1 MAKVMLIDGN
11 SLAYRAFFALPTDMA
26 TASGQITNAVFGFTS
41 MLINLWRDH
50 QPDKVVV
57 AFDRPEPTFRH
68 AIVPTYKGTRDSA
81 PDILRQ
87 QMGLVREVLEAL
99 AVPTVDAPG
108 FEADDVIAT
117 LATEGR
123 DAGDDVIVVT
133 GDRDTYQLVEDPHVK
148 VLYNVRGVSDYKLYD
163 EAGIAERTGVRP
175 SDYVQYAAL
184 RGDNSDNLP
193 GVPGV
198 GEKTAAKLINT
209 RGGLDGVFASLDE
222 LTPKLREN
230 LAAAEDQV
238 RTNAEVMLLVR
249 DVPLEARLDDLS
261 LGEVDAQA
269 VRKLFDF
276 LEFRTLHTRLAEAL
290 GGALGEDA
298 TGAGPSTAA
307 LVPKIDVL
315 QTPAAAVEA
324 LKAAAADG
332 ASAPPLALALA
343 APDGG
348 LDSGLA
354 WVVDAAAG
362 RVAFVGGP
370 LLSDAAVSAA
380 LADLLTAPA
389 EGTRPDP
396 SGSQTAPA
404 DGTRPD
410 PSRSQTAP
418 AEGTRPDPSG
428 SQTAPAD
435 GTRPGPSGSQTAPA
449 GDTDPDSGRPLAV
462 HGAKALMRPL
472 LDRGIEMRDP
482 LLDTMLAAYLLDPAD
497 ARYDLNDLAGRYAGI
512 DPPAHAPQE
521 GRLDLDGDS
530 IEPHDQAGWAALAID
545 RLVTPLR
552 EALAAQGLESLN
564 DDVEVPLVR
573 VLARMEHIGIG
584 VDRSVLEQIRDELD
598 TEAEELREQVLTDA
612 GRPINVN
619 SPKQL
624 AEVLFDDLGLTPT
637 KRTKTGYST
646 DAQSLEKLRG
656 EHPIVDHLL
665 GYREVEKLRST
676 YGVGL
681 LAEIGPDERIRATF
695 NQTVARTGR
704 LSSDAPNLHNIPVR
718 SERGRVFR
726 TAFVAPAGCKLL
738 VADYDQIELRCIA
751 HLAEDPGLIAAFE
764 AGDDI
769 HTATAARVFDIE
781 PSEVGVE
788 ERATAKMVSYGLAYG
803 MEAYGLAQRLNIA
816 TGEAAKILDAYFE
829 AFGAVRDYMD
839 RTVAEARSKG
849 YTETLFGRRR
859 QIPELASPNVRL
871 RQAGERQAMNA
882 GIQGLA
888 ADIFKVALVRL
899 HRALEAEGLESRIV
913 LQVHDEII
921 LEAPD
926 AEVGPASELTR
937 EVMRGAFELRVPLEV
952 DLQVASTWA
961 GAKG

>member
-1 MAKVMLIDGN
+1 MLIDGN

-50 QPDKVVV
+50 DPGQIVV

-68 AIVPTYKGTRDSA
+68 AKVPTYKGTRDSA

-87 QMGLVREVLEAL
+87 QMGLVREVLDAL
-99 AVPTVDAPG
+99 GVPTVDAAG

-117 LATEGR
+117 LATAGR
-123 DAGDDVIVVT
+123 DRSDDVVVVT
-133 GDRDTYQLVEDPHVK
+133 GDRDTYQLVEDPHLK

-163 EAGIAERTGVRP
+163 EAGILERTGVRP
-175 SDYVQYAAL
+175 ADYVHYAAL

-198 GEKTAAKLINT
+198 GEKTAAKLVNE
-209 RGGLDGVFASLDE
+209 RGGLDGIFASLEE

-230 LAAAEDQV
+230 LTAAETQV
-238 RTNAEVMLLVR
+238 RTNAEVMRLVR
-249 DVPLEARLDDLS
+249 DVPLDAGLDELA
-261 LGEVDAQA
+261 LGDVDAQA

-276 LEFRTLHTRLAEAL
+276 LEFRSLHRRLAEVLGDAL
-290 GGALGEDA
+290 GDDGSADGA
-298 TGAGPSTAA
+298 PSTRA
-307 LVPKIDVL
+307 LAPDVSVMATAE
-315 QTPAAAVEA
+315 QAVEA
-324 LKAAAADG
+324 LRAAAAPEAAG
-332 ASAPPLALALA
+332 SRLALATPAAGLA
-343 APDGG
+343 A
-348 LDSGLA
+348 GLA
-354 WVVDAAAG
+354 WAVDAEAG
-362 RVAFVGGP
+362 RVAYVAGDLLQDSEVREALSALVGVG
-370 LLSDAAVSAA
+370 DDGSAA
-380 LADLLTAPA
+380 AD
-389 EGTRPDP
+389 
-396 SGSQTAPA
+396 Q
-404 DGTRPD
+404 
-410 PSRSQTAP
+410 PSRPP
-418 AEGTRPDPSG
+418 AAHDDSAAADHPSRPPAAHDGSAAAGQPS
-428 SQTAPAD
+428 
-435 GTRPGPSGSQTAPA
+435 
-449 GDTDPDSGRPLAV
+449 RPLAV
-462 HGAKALMRPL
+462 HDGKALMRPL
-472 LDRGIEMRDP
+472 LGRGVEMRDP
-482 LLDTMLAAYLLDPAD
+482 LIDTMLAAYLLDPAD
-497 ARYDLNDLAGRYAGI
+497 ARYDLADVAGRYAAVE
-512 DPPAHAPQE
+512 PPAHAPAE
-521 GRLDLDGDS
+521 GRLDLDGDAV
-530 IEPHDQAGWAALAID
+530 EPAEQAGWAVLAID
-545 RLVTPLR
+545 RLVSPLC
-552 EALAAQGLESLN
+552 EALAAQGLDRLN
-564 DDVEVPLVR
+564 DEVEVPLVR

-584 VDRSVLEQIRDELD
+584 VDRAVLEAIRDELD
-598 TEAEELREQVLTDA
+598 TEAEELRHAVLADA
-612 GRPINVN
+612 GRDINVN

-637 KRTKTGYST
+637 KRTKTGFST

-665 GYREVEKLRST
+665 AYREVEKLRST

-681 LAEIGPDERIRATF
+681 LAEVGSDQRIRATF

-726 TAFVAPAGCKLL
+726 TAFVAAPGSKLL

-769 HTATAARVFDIE
+769 HTATAAQVFGID

-788 ERATAKMVSYGLAYG
+788 QRATAKMVSYGLAYG

-816 TGEAAKILDAYFE
+816 TSEASEILDAYFG
-829 AFGAVRDYMD
+829 AFGAVRQYMD
-839 RTVAEARSKG
+839 RTVAEARSRG

-899 HRALEAEGLESRIV
+899 DRALEARGLASRIV

-926 AEVGPASELTR
+926 AEVAAAAELTR
-937 EVMRGAFELRVPLEV
+937 DVMRGAFELRVPLEV
-952 DLQVASTWA
+952 DLQVAATWA

>member
-1 MAKVMLIDGN
+1 MLIDGN

-50 QPDKVVV
+50 EPDQIIV

-68 AIVPTYKGTRDSA
+68 AKVPSYKGTRDAA

-87 QMGLVREVLEAL
+87 QMGLVREVLDAL
-99 AVPTVDAPG
+99 AVPMVDAAG

-117 LATEGR
+117 LATAGR
-123 DAGDDVIVVT
+123 DRGDDVIVVT
-133 GDRDTYQLVEDPHVK
+133 GDRDTYQLVEDPQVK
-148 VLYNVRGVSDYKLYD
+148 VLYNMRGVSDYKLYD
-163 EAGIAERTGVRP
+163 EAGITERTGVRP
-175 SDYVQYAAL
+175 ADYVHYAAL
-184 RGDNSDNLP
+184 RGDTSDNLP

-198 GEKTAAKLINT
+198 GEKTAAKLVND
-209 RGGLDGVFASLDE
+209 RGGLDGIFASLDE

-230 LAAAEDQV
+230 LAAAEQQV

-249 DVPLEARLDDLS
+249 DVPLDAGLDELA
-261 LGEVDAQA
+261 LGQVDAEA

-276 LEFRTLHTRLAEAL
+276 LEFRSLHRRLADVLGDALGADASGGAELAARTLEPVVSVLAGAAPAAEALRAAAAPAAAGTRLALA
-290 GGALGEDA
+290 
-298 TGAGPSTAA
+298 
-307 LVPKIDVL
+307 
-315 QTPAAAVEA
+315 TPA
-324 LKAAAADG
+324 G
-332 ASAPPLALALA
+332 GLA
-343 APDGG
+343 A
-348 LDSGLA
+348 GLA
-354 WVVDAAAG
+354 WAVDPDAG
-362 RVAFVGGP
+362 RVAFVPGELLDDPEVSEALAGLIGTGAGGP
-370 LLSDAAVSAA
+370 
-380 LADLLTAPA
+380 P
-389 EGTRPDP
+389 G
-396 SGSQTAPA
+396 SGEV
-404 DGTRPD
+404 R
-410 PSRSQTAP
+410 
-418 AEGTRPDPSG
+418 
-428 SQTAPAD
+428 
-435 GTRPGPSGSQTAPA
+435 
-449 GDTDPDSGRPLAV
+449 RPLAA
-462 HGAKALMRPL
+462 HDGKALMRPL
-472 LDRGIEMRDP
+472 LDGGVEMRDP
-482 LLDTMLAAYLLDPAD
+482 LIDTMLAAYLLDPAD
-497 ARYDLNDLAGRYAGI
+497 ARYELSDVAGRYAGL

-521 GRLDLDGDS
+521 GRLDLDGDAV
-530 IEPHDQAGWAALAID
+530 EPAEQAGWAVLAID
-545 RLVTPLR
+545 RLVAPLR
-552 EALAAQGLESLN
+552 EALAAQGLDRLN
-564 DDVEVPLVR
+564 DEVEVPLVR

-584 VDRSVLEQIRDELD
+584 VDRAVLETIRDELD
-598 TEAEELREQVLTDA
+598 TEAEDLRREVLADA
-612 GRPINVN
+612 GRDINVN

-637 KRTKTGYST
+637 KRTKTGFST

-681 LAEIGPDERIRATF
+681 LAEVGTDERIRATF

-726 TAFVAPAGCKLL
+726 TAFVAPPGHKLL

-769 HTATAARVFDIE
+769 HTATAARVFDIAV
-781 PSEVGVE
+781 SEVGVE

-803 MEAYGLAQRLNIA
+803 MEAYGLAQRLNIP
-816 TGEAAKILDAYFE
+816 TGEAAEILDAYFE
-829 AFGAVRDYMD
+829 AFPAVRQYMD
-839 RTVAEARSKG
+839 QTVAEARSKG

-899 HRALEAEGLESRIV
+899 DRALEDGELASRIV

-921 LEAPD
+921 LESPD
-926 AEVGPASELTR
+926 AEIAPASELTR
-937 EVMRGAFELRVPLEV
+937 DVMRGAFELRVPLEV
-952 DLQVASTWA
+952 DLQVAATWA

>member
-1 MAKVMLIDGN
+1 MSKVMLIDGN

-68 AIVPTYKGTRDSA
+68 EMVPTYKGTRDSA

-133 GDRDTYQLVEDPHVK
+133 GDRDTYQLVEDPSVK

-163 EAGIAERTGVRP
+163 EAGILDRTGVKP
-175 SDYVQYAAL
+175 ADYVQYAAL

-198 GEKTAAKLINT
+198 GEKTAAKLINSK
-209 RGGLDGVFASLDE
+209 GGIDGIFASLDD

-238 RTNAEVMLLVR
+238 RSNAEMMLLVR
-249 DVPLEARLDDLS
+249 DVPLEAGLDDLT
-261 LGEVDAQA
+261 LGEIDAPA

-290 GGALGEDA
+290 GDALGEDDA
-298 TGAGPSTAA
+298 GAGPSTRM
-307 LVPKIDVL
+307 LSPDVQVL
-315 QTPAAAVEA
+315 ETPAAAAEA
-324 LKAAAADG
+324 LGAAAAD
-332 ASAPPLALALA
+332 PVPTTPLALA
-343 APDGG
+343 APAGG
-348 LDSGLA
+348 LEGGLA

-362 RVAFVGGP
+362 RVAFIGGP
-370 LLSDAAVSAA
+370 LLDDAAVSAA
-380 LADLLTAPA
+380 LADLLA
-389 EGTRPDP
+389 
-396 SGSQTAPA
+396 
-404 DGTRPD
+404 
-410 PSRSQTAP
+410 
-418 AEGTRPDPSG
+418 
-428 SQTAPAD
+428 
-435 GTRPGPSGSQTAPA
+435 APA
-449 GDTDPDSGRPLAV
+449 GSAESGSNRPLAV

-482 LLDTMLAAYLLDPAD
+482 LIDTVLAAYLLDPAD
-497 ARYDLNDLAGRYAGI
+497 ARYDLSDLAGRYAGI
-512 DPPAHAPQE
+512 DPPSHAPQE

-530 IEPHDQAGWAALAID
+530 IEPHDQAGWAALAVD

-564 DDVEVPLVR
+564 DEVEVPLVR

-598 TEAEELREQVLTDA
+598 TEAEELRDQVLADA

-624 AEVLFDDLGLTPT
+624 AEVLFEDLGLTPT

-726 TAFVAPAGCKLL
+726 TAFVAPGGCELL

-769 HTATAARVFDIE
+769 HTATAARIFDVD

-788 ERATAKMVSYGLAYG
+788 KRSTAKMVSYGLAYG

-816 TGEAAKILDAYFE
+816 TGEAAEILDAYFE
-829 AFGAVRDYMD
+829 AFPSVRDYMD

-859 QIPELASPNVRL
+859 QIPELSSPNLRL

-899 HRALEAEGLESRIV
+899 HRALEDEELVSRIV

-921 LEAPD
+921 LEAPE
-926 AEVGPASELTR
+926 AEIGPASELTR

-952 DLQVASTWA
+952 DLQVAGTWA

>member
-68 AIVPTYKGTRDSA
+68 EMVPTYKGTRDSA

-133 GDRDTYQLVEDPHVK
+133 GDRDTYQLVEDPQVK

-163 EAGIAERTGVRP
+163 EAGILGRTGVKP
-175 SDYVQYAAL
+175 ADYVQYAAL

-209 RGGLDGVFASLDE
+209 KGDLDGIFASLDE

-249 DVPLEARLDDLS
+249 DVPLEARLDDLT

-290 GGALGEDA
+290 GDSLGTDA
-298 TGAGPSTAA
+298 AEGPSTRA
-307 LVPKIDVL
+307 LTPEVEVVE
-315 QTPAAAVEA
+315 TPAAAAEA
-324 LKAAAADG
+324 LRAAAAQG
-332 ASAPPLALALA
+332 ASAPPLALT
-343 APDGG
+343 APTAG
-348 LDSGLA
+348 LEGGLA
-354 WVVDAAAG
+354 WVVDGAAS

-370 LLSDAAVSAA
+370 LLDNATVSAA
-380 LADLLTAPA
+380 LADLL
-389 EGTRPDP
+389 
-396 SGSQTAPA
+396 SG
-404 DGTRPD
+404 
-410 PSRSQTAP
+410 
-418 AEGTRPDPSG
+418 
-428 SQTAPAD
+428 
-435 GTRPGPSGSQTAPA
+435 PA
-449 GDTDPDSGRPLAV
+449 GSADRGSSRPLAA
-462 HGAKALMRPL
+462 HGAKALMRSL

-482 LLDTMLAAYLLDPAD
+482 LIDTMLAAYLLDPAD
-497 ARYDLNDLAGRYAGI
+497 ARYDLSDLAGRYAGI
-512 DPPAHAPQE
+512 DPPSNAPEE

-530 IEPHDQAGWAALAID
+530 IEPHEQAGWAALAID

-552 EALAAQGLESLN
+552 EALVAQGLESLN

-573 VLARMEHIGIG
+573 VLARMEHIGIA
-584 VDRSVLEQIRDELD
+584 VDRSVLERIRDELD
-598 TEAEELREQVLTDA
+598 TEAEQLREQVLTDA

-624 AEVLFDDLGLTPT
+624 AEVLFEDLGLTPT

-726 TAFVAPAGCKLL
+726 TAFVAPGGCRLL

-769 HTATAARVFDIE
+769 HTATAARVFDVDA
-781 PSEVGVE
+781 SEVGVE
-788 ERATAKMVSYGLAYG
+788 KRSTAKMVSYGLAYG

-816 TGEAAKILDAYFE
+816 TGEAAEILDAYFE
-829 AFGAVRDYMD
+829 AFPAVRDYMD

-899 HRALEAEGLESRIV
+899 HRALEAERLESRIV

-921 LEAPD
+921 LESPD

>member
-50 QPDKVVV
+50 EPDQIIV

-68 AIVPTYKGTRDSA
+68 AKVPTYKGTRDSA

-87 QMGLVREVLEAL
+87 QMGLVREVLDAL
-99 AVPTVDAPG
+99 AVPMVDAAG

-117 LATEGR
+117 LATAGR
-123 DAGDDVIVVT
+123 DRGDDVIVVT
-133 GDRDTYQLVEDPHVK
+133 GDRDTYQLVEDPQVK
-148 VLYNVRGVSDYKLYD
+148 VLYNMRGVSDYKLYD
-163 EAGIAERTGVRP
+163 EAGILERTGVRP
-175 SDYVQYAAL
+175 ADYVEYAAL
-184 RGDNSDNLP
+184 RGDTSDNLP

-198 GEKTAAKLINT
+198 GAKTAAKLVNE
-209 RGGLDGVFASLDE
+209 RGGLDGIFASLDE

-230 LAAAEDQV
+230 LAAAEAHV

-249 DVPLEARLDDLS
+249 DVPLDAGLDGLVRGD
-261 LGEVDAQA
+261 VDAEA

-276 LEFRTLHTRLAEAL
+276 LEFRSLHRRLAEVLGDAL
-290 GGALGEDA
+290 GTDA
-298 TGAGPSTAA
+298 SDDAEASARTLTPEVSVLATAA
-307 LVPKIDVL
+307 P
-315 QTPAAAVEA
+315 AVEA
-324 LKAAAADG
+324 LQAAAAPDAAG
-332 ASAPPLALALA
+332 TRLALATPA
-343 APDGG
+343 AG
-348 LDSGLA
+348 LDAGLA
-354 WVVDAAAG
+354 WAVDADAG
-362 RVAFVGGP
+362 RVAFVPGE
-370 LLSDAAVSAA
+370 LLDDPEVSAA
-380 LADLLTAPA
+380 LAGLV
-389 EGTRPDP
+389 GTG
-396 SGSQTAPA
+396 SGE
-404 DGTRPD
+404 R
-410 PSRSQTAP
+410 R
-418 AEGTRPDPSG
+418 
-428 SQTAPAD
+428 
-435 GTRPGPSGSQTAPA
+435 
-449 GDTDPDSGRPLAV
+449 RPLAA
-462 HGAKALMRPL
+462 HDGKALMRPL
-472 LDRGIEMRDP
+472 LDRGVEMRDP
-482 LLDTMLAAYLLDPAD
+482 LIDTMLAAYLLDPAD
-497 ARYDLNDLAGRYAGI
+497 ARYDLSDVAGRYAGL
-512 DPPAHAPQE
+512 DPPAHAPPE
-521 GRLDLDGDS
+521 GRLDLDGDAA
-530 IEPHDQAGWAALAID
+530 EPAEQAGWAVLAID
-545 RLVTPLR
+545 RLVAPLR
-552 EALAAQGLESLN
+552 EALAAQGLDRLN
-564 DDVEVPLVR
+564 DEVEVPLVR

-584 VDRSVLEQIRDELD
+584 VDRSVLETIRDELD
-598 TEAEELREQVLTDA
+598 TEAEDLRREVLADA
-612 GRPINVN
+612 GRDINVN

-624 AEVLFDDLGLTPT
+624 AEVLFDDLGLSPT
-637 KRTKTGYST
+637 KRTKTGFST

-681 LAEIGPDERIRATF
+681 LAEVGGDERIRATF

-726 TAFVAPAGCKLL
+726 TAFVAPPGHKLL

-769 HTATAARVFDIE
+769 HTATAARVFDIAV
-781 PSEVGVE
+781 SEVGVE

-803 MEAYGLAQRLNIA
+803 MEAYGLAQRLNIP
-816 TGEAAKILDAYFE
+816 TGEAAEILDAYFE
-829 AFGAVRDYMD
+829 AFGAVRQYMD
-839 RTVAEARSKG
+839 ETVAEARSKG

-899 HRALEAEGLESRIV
+899 DQALEDRELASRIV

-921 LEAPD
+921 LESPD
-926 AEVGPASELTR
+926 GEVAAASELTR
-937 EVMRGAFELRVPLEV
+937 DVMRGAFELRVPLEV
-952 DLQVASTWA
+952 DLQVAATWA

>member
-1 MAKVMLIDGN
+1 MATVMLIDGN

-50 QPDKVVV
+50 DPDQIVV

-68 AIVPTYKGTRDSA
+68 TAVPTYKGNRDSA

-99 AVPTVDAPG
+99 AVPTVDAAG
-108 FEADDVIAT
+108 YEADDVLAT
-117 LATEGR
+117 LATAGR
-123 DAGDDVIVVT
+123 DRGDDVIIVT
-133 GDRDTYQLVEDPHVK
+133 GDRDTYQLVEDPQVK

-163 EAGIAERTGVRP
+163 EAGILARTGVRP
-175 SDYVQYAAL
+175 VDYVQYAAL
-184 RGDNSDNLP
+184 RGDISDNLP

-198 GEKTAAKLINT
+198 GEKTAAKLVNT
-209 RGGLDGVFASLDE
+209 RGGLDGIFASLDE

-230 LAAAEDQV
+230 LAAAEEHV

-249 DVPLEARLDDLS
+249 DVPLEAGLDELV
-261 LGEVDAQA
+261 LGDIDAQA

-276 LEFRTLHTRLAEAL
+276 LELRSLHRRASEVLGDALATDASTGADAAARTLDPQVSVLAAPAAAAEAL
-290 GGALGEDA
+290 RAAAAEA
-298 TGAGPSTAA
+298 AGTQLSLA
-307 LVPKIDVL
+307 
-315 QTPAAAVEA
+315 TPAA
-324 LKAAAADG
+324 G
-332 ASAPPLALALA
+332 LA
-343 APDGG
+343 G
-348 LDSGLA
+348 GLA
-354 WVVDAAAG
+354 WTVDAASSQ
-362 RVAFVGGP
+362 VAFVPGD
-370 LLSDAAVSAA
+370 LLHDPDVSEA
-380 LADLLTAPA
+380 LAGLV
-389 EGTRPDP
+389 GSRPDGSGAP
-396 SGSQTAPA
+396 S
-404 DGTRPD
+404 DRL
-410 PSRSQTAP
+410 
-418 AEGTRPDPSG
+418 
-428 SQTAPAD
+428 
-435 GTRPGPSGSQTAPA
+435 
-449 GDTDPDSGRPLAV
+449 RPLAV
-462 HGAKALMRPL
+462 HDGKALMRPL
-472 LDRGIEMRDP
+472 LDRGVEMRDP
-482 LLDTMLAAYLLDPAD
+482 LIDTMLAAYLLDPAD
-497 ARYDLNDLAGRYAGI
+497 ARYDLRDVATRYADI
-512 DPPAHAPQE
+512 DPPAHAPAE
-521 GRLDLDGDS
+521 GRLDLDGDAVAPA
-530 IEPHDQAGWAALAID
+530 EQAGWGALAVD

-552 EALAAQGLESLN
+552 EALTAHGLESLN
-564 DDVEVPLVR
+564 GEVEVPLVR

-584 VDRSVLEQIRDELD
+584 VDRSVLERIRDELD
-598 TEAEELREQVLTDA
+598 TQAEGLRHQVLADA
-612 GRPINVN
+612 GRDINVN

-637 KRTKTGYST
+637 KRTKTGFST

-665 GYREVEKLRST
+665 SYREVEKLRST

-681 LAEIGPDERIRATF
+681 LAEVGADERIRATF

-726 TAFVAPAGCKLL
+726 TAFVAPPGCKLL

-751 HLAEDPGLIAAFE
+751 HLAEDPGLITAFE

-769 HTATAARVFDIE
+769 HTATAARVFGIDS
-781 PSEVGVE
+781 SEVGVG

-803 MEAYGLAQRLNIA
+803 MEAYGLAQRLNIP
-816 TGEAAKILDAYFE
+816 TGEAAEILDAYFE
-829 AFGAVRDYMD
+829 AFPAVRQYMD
-839 RTVAEARSKG
+839 LTVAEARSRG

-899 HRALEAEGLESRIV
+899 DRALETEGLASRIV

-921 LEAPD
+921 LESPD
-926 AEVGPASELTR
+926 AEIAPASDLTR
-937 EVMRGAFELRVPLEV
+937 DVMRGAFELRVPLEV
-952 DLQVASTWA
+952 DLQVAATWA

>member
-50 QPDKVVV
+50 DPDQIVV

-68 AIVPTYKGTRDSA
+68 ARIPTYKGTRDAA

-87 QMGLVREVLEAL
+87 QMGLVREVLDAL
-99 AVPTVDAPG
+99 AIPMVDAPG
-108 FEADDVIAT
+108 YEADDVIAT
-117 LATEGR
+117 LATAGR
-123 DAGDDVIVVT
+123 DRGDDVIVVT
-133 GDRDTYQLVEDPHVK
+133 GDRDTYQLVEDPQVK
-148 VLYNVRGVSDYKLYD
+148 VLYNMRGVSDYKLYD
-163 EAGIAERTGVRP
+163 EAGITERTGVRP
-175 SDYVQYAAL
+175 ADYVQYAAL

-198 GEKTAAKLINT
+198 GAKTAAKLVNE
-209 RGGLDGVFASLDE
+209 RGGLDGIFASLDE
-222 LTPKLREN
+222 LTPRLREN
-230 LAAAEDQV
+230 LAAAEAQV

-249 DVPLEARLDDLS
+249 DVPLDAGIDQLA
-261 LGEVDAQA
+261 LGQVDAEA

-276 LEFRTLHTRLAEAL
+276 LEFRSLHRRLAEVLGDAL
-290 GGALGEDA
+290 GADGSAGAEASAKTLEPQVSVLATAVQAVDA
-298 TGAGPSTAA
+298 
-307 LVPKIDVL
+307 LR
-315 QTPAAAVEA
+315 AAAIPEA
-324 LKAAAADG
+324 AG
-332 ASAPPLALALA
+332 ARLALATPAGGLA
-343 APDGG
+343 A
-348 LDSGLA
+348 GLA
-354 WVVDAAAG
+354 WAIDADAG
-362 RVAFVGGP
+362 RVAFMPGELLQDPEVCEALAGLVGG
-370 LLSDAAVSAA
+370 A
-380 LADLLTAPA
+380 
-389 EGTRPDP
+389 
-396 SGSQTAPA
+396 
-404 DGTRPD
+404 
-410 PSRSQTAP
+410 
-418 AEGTRPDPSG
+418 
-428 SQTAPAD
+428 
-435 GTRPGPSGSQTAPA
+435 PGPREGS
-449 GDTDPDSGRPLAV
+449 RPLAV
-462 HGAKALMRPL
+462 HDGKALMRPL
-472 LDRGIEMRDP
+472 LGRGVEMRDP
-482 LLDTMLAAYLLDPAD
+482 LTDTMLAAYLLDPAD
-497 ARYDLNDLAGRYAGI
+497 VRYELSDVADRYAGI
-512 DPPAHAPQE
+512 DPPAHVPPE
-521 GRLDLDGDS
+521 GRLDLDGDAV
-530 IEPHDQAGWAALAID
+530 EPAEQAGWAVMAID

-552 EALAAQGLESLN
+552 EALSAQGLDHLN

-584 VDRSVLEQIRDELD
+584 VDRSVLEHIRDELD
-598 TEAEELREQVLTDA
+598 TEAEALRSQVLDDA
-612 GRPINVN
+612 GRDINVN

-624 AEVLFDDLGLTPT
+624 AEVLFEDLGLTPV

-665 GYREVEKLRST
+665 SYREVEKLRST

-681 LAEIGPDERIRATF
+681 LAEVGPDERIRATF

-726 TAFVAPAGCKLL
+726 TAFVAPPGCKLL

-751 HLAEDPGLIAAFE
+751 HLAEDPGLITAFE

-769 HTATAARVFDIE
+769 HTATASQVFGID
-781 PSEVGVE
+781 PSEVGVQQ
-788 ERATAKMVSYGLAYG
+788 RSTAKMVSYGLAYG
-803 MEAYGLAQRLNIA
+803 MEAYGLAQRLNIP
-816 TGEAAKILDAYFE
+816 TGEAAEILDAYFE
-829 AFGAVRDYMD
+829 AFPAVRQYMD
-839 RTVAEARSKG
+839 QTVAEARSRG

-899 HRALEAEGLESRIV
+899 DRALEDGGLASRIV

-921 LEAPD
+921 LESPH
-926 AEVGPASELTR
+926 AEIAPASELTR
-937 EVMRGAFELRVPLEV
+937 DVMRGAFELRVPLEV
-952 DLQVASTWA
+952 DLQVAATWA
-961 GAKG
+961 GAKS

>member
-50 QPDKVVV
+50 EPDQIIV

-68 AIVPTYKGTRDSA
+68 AKVSSYKGTRDAA

-87 QMGLVREVLEAL
+87 QMGLVREVLDAL
-99 AVPTVDAPG
+99 ALPMVDAAG

-117 LATEGR
+117 LATAGR
-123 DAGDDVIVVT
+123 DQGDDVIVVT
-133 GDRDTYQLVEDPHVK
+133 GDRDTYQLVEDPQVK
-148 VLYNVRGVSDYKLYD
+148 VLYNMRGVSDYKLYD
-163 EAGIAERTGVRP
+163 EAGILERTGVRP
-175 SDYVQYAAL
+175 ADYVEYAAL
-184 RGDNSDNLP
+184 RGDTSDNLP

-198 GEKTAAKLINT
+198 GAKTAAKLVNE
-209 RGGLDGVFASLDE
+209 RGGLAGIFASLDE

-230 LAAAEDQV
+230 LAAAEEQV
-238 RTNAEVMLLVR
+238 RTNAEMMLLVR
-249 DVPLEARLDDLS
+249 EVPLDAGLDELAMGQIDS
-261 LGEVDAQA
+261 EA

-276 LEFRTLHTRLAEAL
+276 LEFRSLHVRLADVLGDALGADASDDAELAARTLEPVVSVLATTAQAAEAL
-290 GGALGEDA
+290 R
-298 TGAGPSTAA
+298 AA
-307 LVPKIDVL
+307 A
-315 QTPAAAVEA
+315 TPAAA
-324 LKAAAADG
+324 G
-332 ASAPPLALALA
+332 TRLALATPA
-343 APDGG
+343 GG
-348 LDSGLA
+348 LATGLA
-354 WVVDAAAG
+354 WSVDPDAG
-362 RVAFVGGP
+362 RVAFVPGE
-370 LLSDAAVSAA
+370 LLDDPEVSEA
-380 LADLLTAPA
+380 LAGLV
-389 EGTRPDP
+389 GNG
-396 SGSQTAPA
+396 SGE
-404 DGTRPD
+404 R
-410 PSRSQTAP
+410 R
-418 AEGTRPDPSG
+418 
-428 SQTAPAD
+428 
-435 GTRPGPSGSQTAPA
+435 
-449 GDTDPDSGRPLAV
+449 RPLAA
-462 HGAKALMRPL
+462 HDGKALMRPL
-472 LDRGIEMRDP
+472 LDRGVEMRDP
-482 LLDTMLAAYLLDPAD
+482 LIDTMLAAYLLDPAD
-497 ARYDLNDLAGRYAGI
+497 ARYDLSDVAGRYAGL
-512 DPPAHAPQE
+512 DPPAHAPPE
-521 GRLDLDGDS
+521 GRLDLDGDAA
-530 IEPHDQAGWAALAID
+530 EPAEQAGWAVLAID
-545 RLVTPLR
+545 RLVAPLR
-552 EALAAQGLESLN
+552 EALAAQGLDSLN
-564 DDVEVPLVR
+564 DEVEVPLVR

-584 VDRSVLEQIRDELD
+584 VNRSVLETIRDELD
-598 TEAEELREQVLTDA
+598 TEAEDLRREVLADA
-612 GRPINVN
+612 GRDINVN

-637 KRTKTGYST
+637 KRTKTGFST

-681 LAEIGPDERIRATF
+681 LAEVGADERIRATF

-726 TAFVAPAGCKLL
+726 TAFVAPPGHKLL

-769 HTATAARVFDIE
+769 HTATAARVFDIAV
-781 PSEVGVE
+781 SEVGVE

-803 MEAYGLAQRLNIA
+803 MEAYGLAQRLNIP
-816 TGEAAKILDAYFE
+816 TGEAAEILDAYFE
-829 AFGAVRDYMD
+829 AFPAVRQYMD
-839 RTVAEARSKG
+839 QTVAEARSKG

-899 HRALEAEGLESRIV
+899 DRALEDGELASRIV

-921 LEAPD
+921 LESPD
-926 AEVGPASELTR
+926 AEIAPASELTR
-937 EVMRGAFELRVPLEV
+937 DVMRGAFELRVPLEV
-952 DLQVASTWA
+952 DLQVAATWA

>member
-1 MAKVMLIDGN
+1 MLIDGN

-50 QPDKVVV
+50 DPEQTIV

-68 AIVPTYKGTRDSA
+68 AKVPTYKGTRDSA

-87 QMGLVREVLEAL
+87 QMGLVREVLDAL
-99 AVPTVDAPG
+99 AVPMVDAPG

-117 LATEGR
+117 LATAGR
-123 DAGDDVIVVT
+123 DRGDDVIIVT

-148 VLYNVRGVSDYKLYD
+148 VLYNMRGVSDYKLYD
-163 EAGIAERTGVRP
+163 EAGITTRTGVRP
-175 SDYVQYAAL
+175 ADYVEYAAL
-184 RGDNSDNLP
+184 RGDASDNLP

-198 GEKTAAKLINT
+198 GEKTAAKLVNE
-209 RGGLDGVFASLDE
+209 RGGLDGIFASLEE

-230 LAAAEDQV
+230 LAAAEAQV
-238 RTNAEVMLLVR
+238 RTNVEVMRLVR
-249 DVPLEARLDDLS
+249 DVPLGAGLNEFTQ
-261 LGEVDAQA
+261 GEIDAEA

-276 LEFRTLHTRLAEAL
+276 LEFRSLHGRLAEVVGDAL
-290 GGALGEDA
+290 GADESSQADAAARTLQPEVSVLA
-298 TGAGPSTAA
+298 TGAEVLRALRVAA
-307 LVPKIDVL
+307 APEAAGSRLAVA
-315 QTPAAAVEA
+315 TPA
-324 LKAAAADG
+324 
-332 ASAPPLALALA
+332 
-343 APDGG
+343 
-348 LDSGLA
+348 SGLA
-354 WVVDAAAG
+354 AGLAWAVDADAG
-362 RVAFVGGP
+362 RVAFVPGELLRSPEVCEALATLVGGSGGP
-370 LLSDAAVSAA
+370 EA
-380 LADLLTAPA
+380 
-389 EGTRPDP
+389 RH
-396 SGSQTAPA
+396 Q
-404 DGTRPD
+404 
-410 PSRSQTAP
+410 RS
-418 AEGTRPDPSG
+418 
-428 SQTAPAD
+428 
-435 GTRPGPSGSQTAPA
+435 
-449 GDTDPDSGRPLAV
+449 RPLAV
-462 HGAKALMRPL
+462 HDGKALMRPL
-472 LDRGIEMRDP
+472 LGRGVEMRDP
-482 LLDTMLAAYLLDPAD
+482 LIDTMLAAYLLDPAD
-497 ARYDLNDLAGRYAGI
+497 ARYELSDVAGRYADI
-512 DPPAHAPQE
+512 NPPAHAPAG
-521 GRLDLDGDS
+521 GRLDLEGDAV
-530 IEPHDQAGWAALAID
+530 EPAEQAGWAVLAID
-545 RLVTPLR
+545 RLVAPLR
-552 EALAAQGLESLN
+552 EALAAQGLEHLN

-573 VLARMEHIGIG
+573 VLARMEHIGIA
-584 VDRSVLEQIRDELD
+584 VQRSVLERIRDELD
-598 TEAEELREQVLTDA
+598 TEADGLRRCVLADA
-612 GRPINVN
+612 GRDINVN

-624 AEVLFDDLGLTPT
+624 AEVLFDKLGLTPT
-637 KRTKTGYST
+637 KRTKTGFST

-656 EHPIVDHLL
+656 EHPIVEHLL
-665 GYREVEKLRST
+665 SYREVEKLRST

-681 LAEIGPDERIRATF
+681 LAEVGPDERIRATF

-726 TAFVAPAGCKLL
+726 TAFVAPPGCRLL

-769 HTATAARVFDIE
+769 HTATAARVFGIDM
-781 PSEVGVE
+781 SEVGVR
-788 ERATAKMVSYGLAYG
+788 ERSTAKMVSYGLAYG

-816 TGEAAKILDAYFE
+816 TKEAAEILDAYFE
-829 AFGAVRDYMD
+829 AFGAVREYMD
-839 RTVAEARSKG
+839 RTVAEARSRG

-899 HRALEAEGLESRIV
+899 DRALETHGLASRIV

-921 LEAPD
+921 LESPD
-926 AEVGPASELTR
+926 AEIAAASELTR

-952 DLQVASTWA
+952 DLQVAATWA

>member
-1 MAKVMLIDGN
+1 MLIDGN

-50 QPDKVVV
+50 DPEQIIV

-68 AIVPTYKGTRDSA
+68 ARVPTYKGTRDAA

-87 QMGLVREVLEAL
+87 QMGLVREVLDGL
-99 AVPTVDAPG
+99 AIPTIDAAG

-117 LATEGR
+117 LATAGR
-123 DAGDDVIVVT
+123 DRGDDVIVVT
-133 GDRDTYQLVEDPHVK
+133 GDRDTYQLVEDPHLK
-148 VLYNVRGVSDYKLYD
+148 VLYNMRGVSDYKLYD
-163 EAGIAERTGVRP
+163 EAGILDRTGVRP
-175 SDYVQYAAL
+175 ADYVHYAAL
-184 RGDNSDNLP
+184 RGDTSDNLP

-198 GEKTAAKLINT
+198 GEKTAARLVND
-209 RGGLDGVFASLDE
+209 RGGLDGIFASLEE

-238 RTNAEVMLLVR
+238 RTNAEVMRLVR
-249 DVPLEARLDDLS
+249 DVPLEAGLDELV
-261 LGEVDAQA
+261 LGDVDAEA

-276 LEFRTLHTRLAEAL
+276 LEFRTLHSRLAEVL
-290 GGALGEDA
+290 GGALGGTDA
-298 TGAGPSTAA
+298 AA
-307 LVPKIDVL
+307 RRLEPKVSVL
-315 QTPAAAVEA
+315 ATPARAVEALLAAATPAAA
-324 LKAAAADG
+324 G
-332 ASAPPLALALA
+332 ARLALATPAAGLA
-343 APDGG
+343 A
-348 LDSGLA
+348 GLA
-354 WVVDAAAG
+354 WALDADAG
-362 RVAFVGGP
+362 RVAFVPGELIRDP
-370 LLSDAAVSAA
+370 EVAEA
-380 LADLLTAPA
+380 LAGLVGTGGSSDSANSGGQPAGVGTGAPWSA
-389 EGTRPDP
+389 GTSHRD
-396 SGSQTAPA
+396 
-404 DGTRPD
+404 DGT
-410 PSRSQTAP
+410 
-418 AEGTRPDPSG
+418 
-428 SQTAPAD
+428 
-435 GTRPGPSGSQTAPA
+435 
-449 GDTDPDSGRPLAV
+449 RPLAV
-462 HGAKALMRPL
+462 HDGKALMRPL
-472 LDRGIEMRDP
+472 LDLGVEMRDP
-482 LLDTMLAAYLLDPAD
+482 LIDTMLAAYLLDPAD
-497 ARYDLNDLAGRYAGI
+497 VRYDLSDVASRYAAI
-512 DPPAHAPQE
+512 DPPAHAPAE
-521 GRLDLDGDS
+521 GRLDLDGDAV
-530 IEPHDQAGWAALAID
+530 EPAEQAGWAVAAID

-552 EALAAQGLESLN
+552 EALAAQGLDHLN
-564 DDVEVPLVR
+564 DEVEVPLVR

-584 VDRSVLEQIRDELD
+584 VDRSVLERIRDELD
-598 TEAEELREQVLTDA
+598 AEAETLRQQVLDDA
-612 GRPINVN
+612 GRDINVN

-637 KRTKTGYST
+637 KRTKTGFST

-681 LAEIGPDERIRATF
+681 VAEVGPDERIRATF

-726 TAFVAPAGCKLL
+726 TAFVAPRGCKLL

-769 HTATAARVFDIE
+769 HTATAARVFGID

-816 TGEAAKILDAYFE
+816 TGEAAEILDAYFE
-829 AFGAVRDYMD
+829 AFPAVRDYMD
-839 RTVAEARSKG
+839 RTVAEARSRG

-899 HRALEAEGLESRIV
+899 DRALEDQGLASRIV

-921 LEAPD
+921 LESTD
-926 AEVGPASELTR
+926 AEVEPASDLTR
-937 EVMRGAFELRVPLEV
+937 DVMRGAFELRVPLEV
-952 DLQVASTWA
+952 DLQVADTWA

>member
-50 QPDKVVV
+50 EPDQIIV

-68 AIVPTYKGTRDSA
+68 AKVPTYKGTRDAA

-87 QMGLVREVLEAL
+87 QMGLVREVLDAL
-99 AVPTVDAPG
+99 ALPMVDAAG

-117 LATEGR
+117 LATAGR
-123 DAGDDVIVVT
+123 DRGDDVIVVT
-133 GDRDTYQLVEDPHVK
+133 GDRDTYQLVEDPQVK
-148 VLYNVRGVSDYKLYD
+148 VLYNMRGVSDYKLFD
-163 EAGIAERTGVRP
+163 ETGITERTGVRP
-175 SDYVQYAAL
+175 ADYVEYAAL
-184 RGDNSDNLP
+184 RGDTSDNLP

-198 GEKTAAKLINT
+198 GAKTAAKLVNE
-209 RGGLDGVFASLDE
+209 RGGLDGIFASLDE

-230 LAAAEDQV
+230 LAAAEEQV
-238 RTNAEVMLLVR
+238 HTNAEVMLLVR
-249 DVPLEARLDDLS
+249 DVPLDAGLDELAQ
-261 LGEVDAQA
+261 GQVDAEA

-276 LEFRTLHTRLAEAL
+276 LEFRSLHSRLADVLGDALGIDASDDADLAARTLEPVVSVLATAAQAAEALQAAAAPEAAGTRLALA
-290 GGALGEDA
+290 
-298 TGAGPSTAA
+298 
-307 LVPKIDVL
+307 
-315 QTPAAAVEA
+315 TPA
-324 LKAAAADG
+324 G
-332 ASAPPLALALA
+332 GLA
-343 APDGG
+343 A
-348 LDSGLA
+348 GLA
-354 WVVDAAAG
+354 WAVDPEAG
-362 RVAFVGGP
+362 RVAFLPGE
-370 LLSDAAVSAA
+370 LLDDPEVSEA
-380 LADLLTAPA
+380 LAGLV
-389 EGTRPDP
+389 GTGTGDP
-396 SGSQTAPA
+396 PGSGE
-404 DGTRPD
+404 R
-410 PSRSQTAP
+410 R
-418 AEGTRPDPSG
+418 
-428 SQTAPAD
+428 
-435 GTRPGPSGSQTAPA
+435 
-449 GDTDPDSGRPLAV
+449 RPLAA
-462 HGAKALMRPL
+462 HDGKALMRPL
-472 LDRGIEMRDP
+472 LDRGVEMRDP
-482 LLDTMLAAYLLDPAD
+482 LIDTMLAAYLLDPAD
-497 ARYDLNDLAGRYAGI
+497 ARYDLSDVAGRYAGL
-512 DPPAHAPQE
+512 DPPAHAPPE
-521 GRLDLDGDS
+521 GRLDLDGDTA
-530 IEPHDQAGWAALAID
+530 EPAEQAGWAVLAID
-545 RLVTPLR
+545 RLVAPLR
-552 EALAAQGLESLN
+552 EALAAQGLDRLN

-584 VDRSVLEQIRDELD
+584 VDRSVLETIRDELD
-598 TEAEELREQVLTDA
+598 TEAEDLRREVLADA
-612 GRPINVN
+612 GRDINVN

-637 KRTKTGYST
+637 KRTKTGFST

-681 LAEIGPDERIRATF
+681 LAEVGADERIRATF

-726 TAFVAPAGCKLL
+726 TAFVAPPGHKLL

-769 HTATAARVFDIE
+769 HTATAARVFDIAV
-781 PSEVGVE
+781 SAVGVE

-803 MEAYGLAQRLNIA
+803 MEAYGLAQRLNIP
-816 TGEAAKILDAYFE
+816 TGEAAEILDAYFE
-829 AFGAVRDYMD
+829 AFPAVRQYMD
-839 RTVAEARSKG
+839 QTVAEARSKG

-899 HRALEAEGLESRIV
+899 DRALEDRELASRIV

-921 LEAPD
+921 LESPG
-926 AEVGPASELTR
+926 AEIAAASELTR
-937 EVMRGAFELRVPLEV
+937 DVMRGAFELRVPLEV
-952 DLQVASTWA
+952 DLQVAATWA

>member
-50 QPDKVVV
+50 EPDQIIV

-68 AIVPTYKGTRDSA
+68 AKVPTYKGTRDAA

-87 QMGLVREVLEAL
+87 QMGLVREVLDAL
-99 AVPTVDAPG
+99 ALPMVDAAG

-117 LATEGR
+117 LATSGR
-123 DAGDDVIVVT
+123 DRGDDVIVVT
-133 GDRDTYQLVEDPHVK
+133 GDRDTYQLVEDPQVK
-148 VLYNVRGVSDYKLYD
+148 VLYNMRGVSDYKLYD
-163 EAGIAERTGVRP
+163 EAGILERTGVRP
-175 SDYVQYAAL
+175 ADYVEYAAL
-184 RGDNSDNLP
+184 RGDTSDNLP

-198 GEKTAAKLINT
+198 GAKTAAKLVNE
-209 RGGLDGVFASLDE
+209 RGGLDGIFASLDE

-230 LAAAEDQV
+230 LAAAEEQV
-238 RTNAEVMLLVR
+238 RTNADVMLLVR
-249 DVPLEARLDDLS
+249 DVPLDAGLDELAQ
-261 LGEVDAQA
+261 GQVDAEA

-276 LEFRTLHTRLAEAL
+276 LEFRSLHSRLADVLGDALGADASDDAELAARTLNPVVSVLATAAQAAEALRAAAAPEAAGTRLALA
-290 GGALGEDA
+290 
-298 TGAGPSTAA
+298 
-307 LVPKIDVL
+307 
-315 QTPAAAVEA
+315 TPA
-324 LKAAAADG
+324 G
-332 ASAPPLALALA
+332 GLA
-343 APDGG
+343 A
-348 LDSGLA
+348 GLA
-354 WVVDAAAG
+354 WAVDPDAG
-362 RVAFVGGP
+362 RVAFLPGE
-370 LLSDAAVSAA
+370 LLDDPEVSEA
-380 LADLLTAPA
+380 LAGLV
-389 EGTRPDP
+389 GTGTGDP
-396 SGSQTAPA
+396 PGSGE
-404 DGTRPD
+404 R
-410 PSRSQTAP
+410 R
-418 AEGTRPDPSG
+418 
-428 SQTAPAD
+428 
-435 GTRPGPSGSQTAPA
+435 
-449 GDTDPDSGRPLAV
+449 RPLAA
-462 HGAKALMRPL
+462 HDGKALMRPL
-472 LDRGIEMRDP
+472 LDRGVEMRDP
-482 LLDTMLAAYLLDPAD
+482 LIDTMLAAYLLDPAD
-497 ARYDLNDLAGRYAGI
+497 ARYDLSDVAGRYAGL
-512 DPPAHAPQE
+512 DPPAHAPPE
-521 GRLDLDGDS
+521 GRLDLDGDAA
-530 IEPHDQAGWAALAID
+530 EPAEQAGWAVLAID
-545 RLVTPLR
+545 RLVAPLR
-552 EALAAQGLESLN
+552 EALAAQGLDRLN
-564 DDVEVPLVR
+564 DEVEVPLVR

-584 VDRSVLEQIRDELD
+584 VDRSVLETIRDELD
-598 TEAEELREQVLTDA
+598 TEAEDLRREVLADA
-612 GRPINVN
+612 GRDINVN

-637 KRTKTGYST
+637 KRTKTGFST
-646 DAQSLEKLRG
+646 DAQSLEKLRS

-681 LAEIGPDERIRATF
+681 LAEVGPDERIRATF

-726 TAFVAPAGCKLL
+726 TAFVAPPGQRLL

-769 HTATAARVFDIE
+769 HTATAARVFDISV
-781 PSEVGVE
+781 SEVGVE

-803 MEAYGLAQRLNIA
+803 MEAYGLAQRLNIP
-816 TGEAAKILDAYFE
+816 TGEAAEILDAYFE
-829 AFGAVRDYMD
+829 AFPAVRQYMD
-839 RTVAEARSKG
+839 QTVAEARSKG

-899 HRALEAEGLESRIV
+899 DRAIEDRELASRIV

-921 LEAPD
+921 LESPD
-926 AEVGPASELTR
+926 AEIAAASELTR
-937 EVMRGAFELRVPLEV
+937 DVMRGAFELRVPLEV
-952 DLQVASTWA
+952 DLQVAATWA